1 MKISKLKITIMTIL
15 TSKHLLQNIRNQMKK
30 SIQEDQIVILAIKLL
45 FQIKIINLNT
55 KILHII
61 IEI

>member
-15 TSKHLLQNIRNQMKK
+15 TSKLLLQNIRNQMKK